1 MKKTLVTGATGFLG
15 KYIVDDLSEKT
26 SIITLS
32 RTSGEYKLSLEL
44 QIPVFNES
52 FDIVIHN
59 AGKAH
64 LVPKTI
70 EEEQAFFQ
78 VNVQGTNNLLKGLEN
93 TIILPKNFI
102 YISSVSVYGL
112 ETGNLINE
120 NTPLSAKEPY
130 GLSKIMAEQLI
141 IDWCKKNNVI
151 CTILRLPLLVG
162 ENPPGNLGAM
172 VNSIKKGY
180 YFNIAGGLANKSMVL
195 AEDVANILLK
205 ASEIGGIYNLTDGFH
220 PNFYELS
227 NAIAESSGIKRLFNI
242 PFFIAKSIALVG
254 DFVGSKFPLNSHK
267 LKKITNDLT
276 FDDTKA
282 KEILSWNPN
291 KVLDYYLQ

>member
-15 KYIVDDLSEKT
+15 KYIVDYLSEKT

-32 RTSGEYKLSLEL
+32 RNSIDYKLSLEL

-102 YISSVSVYGL
+102 YISSVAVYGL

-120 NTPLSAKEPY
+120 NTPLLAKDPY
-130 GLSKIMAEQLI
+130 GLSKIKAEQLI
-141 IDWCKKNNVI
+141 IDWCKKNNVLY
-151 CTILRLPLLVG
+151 TILRLPLLVG
-162 ENPPGNLGAM
+162 ENPPGNFGAM
-172 VNSIKKGY
+172 INAIQKGY
-180 YFNIAGGLANKSMVL
+180 YFNIAGGHARKSMVL
-195 AEDVANILLK
+195 AEDVAKILLK
-205 ASEIGGIYNLTDGFH
+205 ASEIGGIYNLTDRFH

-227 NAIAESSGIKRLFNI
+227 NAIGNQNGKSSIFNL
-242 PFFIAKSIALVG
+242 PFFIAKSIALIG
-254 DFVGSKFPLNSHK
+254 DLIGAKFPLDSNK
-267 LKKITNDLT
+267 LKKITSDLT

-282 KEILSWNPN
+282 TNFFGWNPN
-291 KVLDYYLQ
+291 KILNYYK

>member
-1 MKKTLVTGATGFLG
+1 MNKTLVTGSTGFLG

-112 ETGNLINE
+112 ETGSLINE
-120 NTPLSAKEPY
+120 NTPLSAKDPY
-130 GLSKIMAEQLI
+130 GLSKIRAEQLI
-141 IDWCKKNNVI
+141 IDWCEKNNVI
-151 CTILRLPLLVG
+151 CTILRLPLIVG
-162 ENPPGNLGAM
+162 ANPPGNFGAM
-172 VNSIKKGY
+172 INAIQKGY
-180 YFNIAGGLANKSMVL
+180 YFNIAGGHARKSMVL
-195 AEDVANILLK
+195 AEDVAKILLEVSK
-205 ASEIGGIYNLTDGFH
+205 IGGIYNLTDRFH

-227 NAIAESSGIKRLFNI
+227 NAIGKQNGKSTIFNL
-242 PFFIAKSIALVG
+242 PFFIAKSIALIG
-254 DFVGSKFPLNSHK
+254 DLIGTKFPLDSNK
-267 LKKITNDLT
+267 LKKITSDLT

-282 KEILSWNPN
+282 TNVFGWNPN
-291 KVLDYYLQ
+291 KILNYYK